1 MIDGITVRAA
11 FAALNIK
18 AGKTVLQF
26 ELDAKSV
33 GKIPDLA
40 RYTGRPV
47 NLDVYT
53 EQEVLF
59 VYDRTGEVTDEPL
72 FEDPEEA
79 GDVHEEDEA
88 GQATETEGDEAD
100 QAEEDEGE
108 E

>member
-53 EQEVLF
+53 DQEVLF
-59 VYDRTGEVTDEPL
+59 VHDRTGEVTDAPL
-72 FEDPEEA
+72 FEDLEEA
-79 GDVHEEDEA
+79 CDDREE
-88 GQATETEGDEAD
+88 DEAD

>member
-53 EQEVLF
+53 DQEVLF
-59 VYDRTGEVTDEPL
+59 VHDRTGEVTDAPL
-72 FEDPEEA
+72 FEDLEEA
-79 GDVHEEDEA
+79 CDGREE
-88 GQATETEGDEAD
+88 DEAD

>member
-53 EQEVLF
+53 DQEVLF
-59 VYDRTGEVTDEPL
+59 VHAPTGEVTDDPL

-79 GDVHEEDEA
+79 GGGHEGDEA
-88 GQATETEGDEAD
+88 GQAVE
-100 QAEEDEGE
+100 AEEGEGPE
-108 E
+108 GGE

>member
-53 EQEVLF
+53 DQEVLF
-59 VYDRTGEVTDEPL
+59 VHDRTGEVTDEPL

-88 GQATETEGDEAD
+88 GQAAETEEDEAD

>member
-53 EQEVLF
+53 DQEVLF
-59 VYDRTGEVTDEPL
+59 VHDRTGEVTDEPL
-72 FEDPEEA
+72 FEDPEETVD
-79 GDVHEEDEA
+79 GHEEDEA
-88 GQATETEGDEAD
+88 DQAAETERDEAD
-100 QAEEDEGE
+100 QAEEDEGGE
-108 E
+108 

>member
-33 GKIPDLA
+33 GRIPDLA

-53 EQEVLF
+53 DQEVLF
-59 VYDRTGEVTDEPL
+59 VHDRTGEVTGEPL
-72 FEDPEEA
+72 FEVPEEA
-79 GDVHEEDEA
+79 GDGHEGDGT
-88 GQATETEGDEAD
+88 GQAV
-100 QAEEDEGE
+100 EDEGPE
-108 E
+108 GEG